1 MSESSEGT
9 TSTSTAGSDQS
20 NGAGGLPGTPQGFV
34 PVAELEKANQR
45 AASFQAAADRASARS
60 DQVMKE
66 LGEVKS
72 LMQSFDPNSIVAQV
86 QAGIAQARALE
97 TEAVAL
103 KAEFPHATKELYDR
117 GFATPEELRVA
128 VEASHL
134 SKVKE
139 ISEIRESA
147 EADIRAEL
155 KAKHGIDLAPQS
167 PPPSDGDKSKLTAA
181 DVANMSLHD
190 KMALTDEQ
198 LEALSR
204 EE

>member
-9 TSTSTAGSDQS
+9 TSTTENGSDRS
-20 NGAGGLPGTPQGFV
+20 TSGALPGTPQGFV

-72 LMQSFDPNSIVAQV
+72 LMQSFDPNTIVAQV
-86 QAGIAQARALE
+86 QAGIAQARAIE
-97 TEAVAL
+97 TEATKL
-103 KAEFPHATKELYDR
+103 RTEFPHAAAELYDR

-128 VEASHL
+128 VEASHQ
-134 SKVKE
+134 SKEKE
-139 ISEIRESA
+139 IASIRESA
-147 EADIRAEL
+147 ENDIRAEL
-155 KAKHGIDLAPQS
+155 KAKHGIDLAPSS
-167 PPPSDGDKSKLTAA
+167 PPPSDGDKSKLTAS
-181 DVANMSLHD
+181 DVANMSLSE
-190 KMALTDEQ
+190 KMALTDDQ